1 MQLASLFLMDKV
13 DIWFYNWNRS
23 REYAWEEFNKEI
35 CNRFRNDGLEDM
47 MEKFMKLRQE
57 NSIEECRDEFEDIR
71 IRLERLMQV
80 GGILLPFWVY

>member
-1 MQLASLFLMDKV
+1 MQLDSLFLMDKV

-47 MEKFMKLRQE
+47 MEKFMKLR
-57 NSIEECRDEFEDIR
+57 
-71 IRLERLMQV
+71 
-80 GGILLPFWVY
+80 